1 MLPEA
6 TLSKVM
12 EAIGLVESYDGDVVG
27 TMLTQDEIRDIAL
40 AAAQEIGVYYTSQQ
54 EALIAAEERVAYLEI
69 RGLPHRRYTRATV
82 TAWEIA
88 DKILAKHKT
97 TRFNLLSTVR
107 TTELS
112 LVRFEIYHTLYNTG
126 RFSLEAL
133 AKMLNRHHTSILHG
147 VNRWD
152 EILQKEKHH
161 D

>member
-1 MLPEA
+1 MLPEETIA
-6 TLSKVM
+6 KVE
-12 EAIGLVESYDGDVVG
+12 EAISRVESYDGDIIG
-27 TMLTQDEIRDIAL
+27 TMLTPDEIRDIAL
-40 AAAQEIGVYYTSQQ
+40 AAAQEIGAYYTSQQ
-54 EALIAAEERVAYLEI
+54 QALIAAEERVAALEL

-88 DKILAKHKT
+88 DKILAKRKC
-97 TRFNLLSTVR
+97 TRTHLLSTSR

-152 EILQKEKHH
+152 EILQKEQHH